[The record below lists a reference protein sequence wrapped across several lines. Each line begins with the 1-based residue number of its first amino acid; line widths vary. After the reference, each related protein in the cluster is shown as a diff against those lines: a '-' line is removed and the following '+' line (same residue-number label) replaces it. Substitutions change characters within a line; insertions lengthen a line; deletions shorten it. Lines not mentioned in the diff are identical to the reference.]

1 MKNIHIAIDGPA
13 GAGKSTIAK
22 RLAQE
27 IHIDYLD
34 TGAMYRALT
43 YHILQ
48 LNVDVEDE
56 ETIIKEAEK
65 IDIDFNNNCVYLNG
79 INVDID
85 IRTQK
90 VSNNVSAVSKFAR
103 VRELMVDKQREIA
116 NGKSVIMDGRDIG
129 TVVLP
134 KAEYKFYL
142 DASIDIRAQRRYEQ
156 LDQNMDIEEL
166 KRDIANR
173 DKMDQT
179 REVSPLKKAE
189 DAIVIDTS
197 NMTID
202 EVLQTMKSIIFNAT
216 TIGIFVSII

>member
-1 MKNIHIAIDGPA
+1 
-13 GAGKSTIAK
+13 
-22 RLAQE
+22 
-27 IHIDYLD
+27 
-34 TGAMYRALT
+34 
-43 YHILQ
+43 
-48 LNVDVEDE
+48 
-56 ETIIKEAEK
+56 
-65 IDIDFNNNCVYLNG
+65 
-79 INVDID
+79 
-85 IRTQK
+85 
-90 VSNNVSAVSKFAR
+90 
-103 VRELMVDKQREIA
+103 
-116 NGKSVIMDGRDIG
+116 MDGRDIG

-202 EVLQTMKSIIFNAT
+202 EVLQTMKSIINEEE
-216 TIGIFVSII
+216 GE

>member
-156 LDQNMDIEEL
+156 LDQNIDIEEL

-202 EVLQTMKSIIFNAT
+202 EVLQTMKSIINEEE
-216 TIGIFVSII
+216 GE

>member
-22 RLAQE
+22 KLAQE

-56 ETIIKEAEK
+56 ETIVKEAEK
-65 IDIDFNNNCVYLNG
+65 IDIDFNNNSIYLNG
-79 INVDID
+79 TNVDIE

-90 VSNNVSAVSKFAR
+90 VSNNVSAVSKFTG
-103 VRELMVDKQREIA
+103 VRDIMVDKQREIA

-129 TVVLP
+129 TIVLP

-142 DASIDIRAQRRYEQ
+142 DASIDIRAQRRYKQ

-166 KRDIANR
+166 KRDIAAR

-189 DAIVIDTS
+189 DALVIDTS
-197 NMTID
+197 NMTMD
-202 EVLQTMKSIIFNAT
+202 EVLQTIKSIINEED
-216 TIGIFVSII
+216 GE

>member
-1 MKNIHIAIDGPA
+1 MEDYMKNIHIAIDGPA

-27 IHIDYLD
+27 LHINYLD

-65 IDIDFNNNCVYLNG
+65 VDIDFNDNSIYLNSK
-79 INVDID
+79 NVDTE
-85 IRTQK
+85 IRTPQ
-90 VSNNVSAVSKFAR
+90 VSNNVSAVSKFSR
-103 VRELMVDKQREIA
+103 VRELLVDKQRKIA
-116 NGKSVIMDGRDIG
+116 SGKSVIMDGRDIG

-142 DASIDIRAQRRYEQ
+142 DASIDIRAQRRHEQ
-156 LDQNMDIEEL
+156 LDQDIDMEEL
-166 KRDIANR
+166 KRDIALR
-173 DKMDQT
+173 DEMDQT
-179 REVSPLKKAE
+179 RKISPLKKAE
-189 DAIVIDTS
+189 DAMIIDTS

-202 EVLQTMKSIIFNAT
+202 EVIQAMKSIIMQ
-216 TIGIFVSII
+216 GEGE

>member
-65 IDIDFNNNCVYLNG
+65 IDIDFNNNCIYLNG

-179 REVSPLKKAE
+179 REVSPLKKAD

-202 EVLQTMKSIIFNAT
+202 EVLQTMKSIINEEE
-216 TIGIFVSII
+216 GE

>member
-65 IDIDFNNNCVYLNG
+65 IDIDFNNNCIYLNG

-202 EVLQTMKSIIFNAT
+202 EVLQTMKSIINEEE
-216 TIGIFVSII
+216 GE

>member
-1 MKNIHIAIDGPA
+1 MEDYMKNIHIAIDGPA

-27 IHIDYLD
+27 LHINYLD

-65 IDIDFNNNCVYLNG
+65 VDIDFNDNSIYLNSK
-79 INVDID
+79 NVDTE
-85 IRTQK
+85 IRTPQ
-90 VSNNVSAVSKFAR
+90 VSNNVSAVSKFSR
-103 VRELMVDKQREIA
+103 VRELLVDKQRKIA
-116 NGKSVIMDGRDIG
+116 SGKSVIMDGRDIG

-142 DASIDIRAQRRYEQ
+142 DASIDIRAQRRHEQ
-156 LDQNMDIEEL
+156 LDQDIDMEEL
-166 KRDIANR
+166 KRDIALR
-173 DKMDQT
+173 DEMDQT
-179 REVSPLKKAE
+179 RKISPLKKAE
-189 DAIVIDTS
+189 DAIIIDTS

-202 EVLQTMKSIIFNAT
+202 EVIQAMKSIIMQ
-216 TIGIFVSII
+216 GEGE

>member
-65 IDIDFNNNCVYLNG
+65 IDIDFNNNCIYLNG

-142 DASIDIRAQRRYEQ
+142 DASIDIRARRRYEQ

-173 DKMDQT
+173 DKMDLT

-202 EVLQTMKSIIFNAT
+202 EVLQTMKSIINEEE
-216 TIGIFVSII
+216 GE

>member
-48 LNVDVEDE
+48 LNVNIEDE

-65 IDIDFNNNCVYLNG
+65 INIDFNNNSIYVNG
-79 INVDID
+79 KNVDTD
-85 IRTQK
+85 IRTTK

-103 VRELMVDKQREIA
+103 VRQLMVDKQREIA
-116 NGKSVIMDGRDIG
+116 HGKSVIMDGRDIG

-134 KAEYKFYL
+134 HAQYKFYL
-142 DASIDIRAQRRYEQ
+142 DASIDIRAKRRYEQ
-156 LDQNMDIEEL
+156 LEQNLSLEDL
-166 KRDIANR
+166 KRDIARR

-189 DAIVIDTS
+189 DAVVIDTS
-197 NMTID
+197 NISID
-202 EVLQTMKSIIFNAT
+202 EVIQVMKSIIKQ
-216 TIGIFVSII
+216 GGR

>member
-202 EVLQTMKSIIFNAT
+202 EVLQTMKSIINEEE
-216 TIGIFVSII
+216 GE